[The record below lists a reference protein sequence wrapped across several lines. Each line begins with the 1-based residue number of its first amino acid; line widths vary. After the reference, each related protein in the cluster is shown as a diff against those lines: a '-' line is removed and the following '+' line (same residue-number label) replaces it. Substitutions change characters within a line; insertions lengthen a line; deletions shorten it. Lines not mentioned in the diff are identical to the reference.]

1 MNRPIFTSP
10 GRTIDKPDIIFNA
23 KKEFYDLIPEE
34 NTCPRN
40 CLNILFPEALFIRD
54 LVRILLE
61 IAERKNRYLLETII
75 AMMFGM
81 NVPRLGRSCVDR
93 NILDQSHTV

>member
-1 MNRPIFTSP
+1 MNRQIFTSP

-23 KKEFYDLIPEE
+23 KKFFYDMIPEE

-40 CLNILFPEALFIRD
+40 SLNILFPEALFIRD

-75 AMMFGM
+75 AMMF
-81 NVPRLGRSCVDR
+81 VL
-93 NILDQSHTV
+93 L